1 MGIWPV
7 DHRIG
12 LALVL
17 LPAVCVAEP
26 KKAGPIKPVR
36 RLKAG
41 STDACEGPGVQV
53 RQSLSAT
60 QSPKRSQGLRT
71 EPSQIKAHPTTLAA
85 ALATSTSIET
95 PGPIF
100 MNEGLPRRMLD

>member
-1 MGIWPV
+1 MGIRPV
-7 DHRIG
+7 DHRVG
-12 LALVL
+12 LVLVL

-41 STDACEGPGVQV
+41 RHRRLRRARRSGRVVPLGH
-53 RQSLSAT
+53 QSS
-60 QSPKRSQGLRT
+60 KRSPGLRT

-85 ALATSTSIET
+85 ALATSTSIERAVR
-95 PGPIF
+95 F
-100 MNEGLPRRMLD
+100 L